1 MFNGTDSRLELTAF
15 IQSILEYAGKHKF
28 RFGALYLL
36 LLLYFSLPGLNI
48 PLIEY
53 RGNSISSLMDQR
65 ARESFLFYIPWFSY
79 VDVDEVS
86 PYVLRGIISME
97 DGNFFEHKGVDWK
110 ELKKSMRVNTRRKK
124 FARGGSTITMQLSK
138 NLYFTTNKS
147 FFRKGKELLVT
158 FRLEKEVSKKAL
170 LENYVNIVEWGD
182 GIFGIQKASKEY
194 FGKNA
199 YELSLN
205 ESSRLAAVIPSP
217 LKHKPNES
225 SGYVLR
231 RAGMIRGRYSDVILE
246 F

>member
-1 MFNGTDSRLELTAF
+1 LENNEPRFELTEF
-15 IQSILEYAGKHKF
+15 IQGILVYASSHKLK
-28 RFGALYLL
+28 FGFFYLL
-36 LLLYFSLPGLNI
+36 FLLYFSLPGLNI

-65 ARESFLFYIPWFSY
+65 ARESFLFFYPSFSY
-79 VDVDEVS
+79 AGVDNVS
-86 PYVLRGIISME
+86 QYVLRGIVSME

-110 ELKKSMRVNTRRKK
+110 ELKKSMRVNSRRKK

-138 NLYFTTNKS
+138 NLFFTTNKS

-182 GIFGIQKASKEY
+182 GIFGIQKASQEY
-194 FGKNA
+194 FGKDA
-199 YELSLN
+199 SDLTLN
-205 ESSRLAAVIPSP
+205 EASRLAAVIPSP
-217 LKHKPNES
+217 LKHKPNEN
-225 SGYVLR
+225 SGYVTR
-231 RAGMIRGRYSDVILE
+231 RAGMIRGRYADVILE